1 MRRDIGKTRA
11 EQLGEAGSLSKCG
24 FRVRIPAMPAPPL
37 DAANKPALGPRYH
50 PLVIVLVAAAAGII
64 FDRHWPLRVEAWWV
78 LAAGGLTAWTAIR
91 LGRQLYCRLL
101 PAAPTRDVSASDF
114 LVSLAGNVALLL
126 AVAAAAGA
134 WHHCRWN
141 LFAADDLGLFAR
153 RKAEPACFEAV
164 AVERPRELPPSVESW
179 SSLKGSRLLVDLIAL
194 RDGAEWRP
202 VSGRA
207 TLLVHGE
214 PPKVEAGDRLRCFA
228 RLSAPSVPFNP
239 GSFDR
244 ATWHRS
250 DRILS
255 RLHAKVP
262 QCVSVI
268 APGNWWGVGRFL
280 DRVRARGNLLL
291 TTNISPQYAGLAAAV
306 LLGQREQLEYGQ
318 KESFVLTGTVHLLV
332 ISGLHLGILAGAL
345 FWLVRRTPLPRNWGF
360 AVVAA
365 IIVFYMLLV
374 DAGPPVVRATV
385 LVLVICAAAYLG
397 RQPLSFNSLAAAAL
411 IVLALN
417 PCDLF
422 RVGAQLS
429 FLSVAGLMFWAH
441 HWIFTRG
448 RKDVLDKL
456 IEENSLWVQRFYW
469 TGKRTFRRLLL
480 VGLMLWLLNM
490 PLVMARFH
498 LCSPAA
504 VLLNT
509 VAWIPM
515 ACGLMGGFALLLFG
529 GIFSPLGALLG
540 RFCDLNLWLL
550 EWLVDTARQAPLSHF
565 WVPGPEDWWLWGFYG
580 GLGVLAAF
588 PRLRPPRRWCVGLL
602 AVWIAVGF
610 SAAER
615 RAAHDR
621 LDCTFLGVGHGCAVL
636 LELPSGQT
644 MLYDAGRLGS
654 SKSGA
659 RTISEFLWHQGLT
672 HLDAVVISHPD
683 ADHFNA
689 LPELLE
695 RFSVGVVYVS
705 PIMFE
710 EEGDLLAVLRDALD
724 RHDVVVREIHAGD
737 RLQGGGEC
745 SIEVLH
751 PPRRGILG
759 SNNANSLVLAV
770 ECFGQRILLP
780 GDLES
785 PGLNDLLA
793 EEPMRCEVL
802 LAPHHGSRKSN
813 SPELAAWCRPRWVV
827 LSGGGRWNRPDI
839 EATYRAVG
847 GRVLPTS
854 DRGAIRARIT
864 AEGIQMSGF
873 VEPPS
878 SSPPRRSTTISPG
891 ARKRG
896 WRKITRNRPGNASMI
911 SHSCRSVAM
920 TYERPGLARKSASSF
935 SAASRSPSQRVTG
948 RPA

>member
-1 MRRDIGKTRA
+1 
-11 EQLGEAGSLSKCG
+11 
-24 FRVRIPAMPAPPL
+24 MPAPPL
-37 DAANKPALGPRYH
+37 DAANKPAPGPRYH
-50 PLVIVLVAAAAGII
+50 PLVIVLVAAAVGII
-64 FDRHWPLRVEAWWV
+64 VDRHWPLRVEAWWT

-91 LGRQLYCRLL
+91 LGRKFWLGRQLYCRLL
-101 PAAPTRDVSASDF
+101 PAVTRGGSTTAAPTPGF
-114 LVSLAGNVALLL
+114 LISLAGNIALLL

-164 AVERPRELPPSVESW
+164 AVERPRELPPSSANSW
-179 SSLKGSRLLVDLIAL
+179 SSRDGSRLLVDLIAL

-214 PPKVEAGDRLRCFA
+214 APKVEAGDRLHCFA
-228 RLSAPSVPFNP
+228 QLSAPPVPFNP

-244 ATWHRS
+244 AAWLRS
-250 DRILS
+250 ARVLGS
-255 RLHAKVP
+255 LRAKVP
-262 QCVSVI
+262 QCVSMI
-268 APGNWWGVGRFL
+268 APGNWWSVGRFL
-280 DRVRARGNLLL
+280 DRVRARGNRLLKTHL
-291 TTNISPQYAGLAAAV
+291 DAGRSGLAAAV
-306 LLGQREQLEYGQ
+306 LLGQREQLEYSR

-360 AVVAA
+360 TVVAT

-385 LVLVICAAAYLG
+385 LVVTICTAAVLG
-397 RQPLSFNSLAAAAL
+397 RPLASFNLLAAAAL
-411 IVLALN
+411 VVLALN
-417 PCDLF
+417 PCNLF
-422 RVGAQLS
+422 LVGAQLS
-429 FLSVAGLMFWAH
+429 FLSVAGIMFWAQ
-441 HWIFTRG
+441 HWIFTGG

-469 TGKRTFRRLLL
+469 TGKRTFRYLLL

-498 LCSPAA
+498 ICSPVG

-515 ACGLMGGFALLLFG
+515 ACSLVGGFALLLFG

-540 RFCDLNLWLL
+540 RFCNLNLWLL
-550 EWLVDTARQAPLSHF
+550 EWLVDTARQIPLSHF
-565 WVPGPEDWWLWGFYG
+565 RVPGPENWWLWGFYG
-580 GLGVLAAF
+580 GLGMLAAF
-588 PRLRPPRRWCVGLL
+588 PRLRPPRRWCAGLL
-602 AVWIAVGF
+602 AAWIAVGF
-610 SAAER
+610 SAAGNLGNQKCS
-615 RAAHDR
+615 DR
-621 LDCTFLGVGHGCAVL
+621 LDCTFLSVGHGCAAL

-644 MLYDAGRLGS
+644 MLYDAGQLGS
-654 SKSGA
+654 PKGGA

-710 EEGDLLAVLRDALD
+710 EEGGLLAELRDALD
-724 RHDVVVREIHAGD
+724 RHDVVVREIRAGD

-751 PPRRGILG
+751 PPRRGVLG

-770 ECFGQRILLP
+770 ECFGRRVLLP

-793 EEPMRCEVL
+793 EEPMRCDVL

-827 LSGGGRWNRPDI
+827 LSGSGRWNRPDI
-839 EATYRAVG
+839 KATYRAVG

-854 DRGAIRARIT
+854 DRGAIRVRIT

-896 WRKITRNRPGNASMI
+896 WRKITRNRPGNASSI
-911 SHSCRSVAM
+911 SHSCRSVVM
-920 TYERPGLARKSASSF
+920 T
-935 SAASRSPSQRVTG
+935 
-948 RPA
+948 

>member
-1 MRRDIGKTRA
+1 M
-11 EQLGEAGSLSKCG
+11 S
-24 FRVRIPAMPAPPL
+24 APPL
-37 DAANKPALGPRYH
+37 DAAEKPAPGPRYH
-50 PLVIVLVAAAAGII
+50 PLVIVLVAAASGII

-78 LAAGGLTAWTAIR
+78 LAAVWLAAWIAIRLGRQFR

-101 PAAPTRDVSASDF
+101 PAAPTRDAPTSDF
-114 LVSLAGNVALLL
+114 LVSFISNVALLL

-141 LFAADDLGLFAR
+141 LFAEDDLGLFAR
-153 RKAEPACFEAV
+153 RKAEPTCIEAI
-164 AVERPRELPPSVESW
+164 AVERPRVLPPSVESW
-179 SSLKGSRLLVDLIAL
+179 STLKGSRLLVDLVAI
-194 RDGAEWRP
+194 RDRAEWRP

-207 TLLVHGE
+207 TLLMHDDD
-214 PPKVEAGDRLRCFA
+214 PRIEAGDRLRCFA
-228 RLSAPSVPFNP
+228 RLSAPPVPLNP

-244 ATWHRS
+244 AARCRS

-255 RLHAKVP
+255 SLRADVP
-262 QCVSVI
+262 QCVSTI

-280 DRVRARGNLLL
+280 DRLRARGNRLLKTHL
-291 TTNISPQYAGLAAAV
+291 DAGHSELAAAV
-306 LLGQREQLEYGQ
+306 LLGQREQLEYGR

-345 FWLVRRTPLPRNWGF
+345 FWLVRRTPLPRGRGI
-360 AVVAA
+360 ALVAA

-374 DAGPPVVRATV
+374 DAGSPVVRATV
-385 LVLVICAAAYLG
+385 LVLVVCAAAYLG
-397 RQPLSFNSLAAAAL
+397 RKPLSFNSLAAAAL

-422 RVGAQLS
+422 HVGAQLS
-429 FLSVAGLMFWAH
+429 FLSVTGIIWFAPLWMKRHKNSLERLIAKNRPWLKRVFWARAH
-441 HWIFTRG
+441 SFRHLG
-448 RKDVLDKL
+448 L
-456 IEENSLWVQRFYW
+456 ISATIW
-469 TGKRTFRRLLL
+469 LL
-480 VGLMLWLLNM
+480 VM

-498 LCSPAA
+498 LCTPVA

-515 ACGLMGGFALLLFG
+515 ACSLIGGFALLLFG
-529 GIFSPLGALLG
+529 GIFPPLGALLG
-540 RFCDLNLWLL
+540 RFCDLNLGLL
-550 EWLVDTARQAPLSHF
+550 EGCVEWCVDTAWQVRWSHF

-588 PRLRPPRRWCVGLL
+588 PLLRPPRRWCVGLL

-610 SAAER
+610 SAAGNREYP
-615 RAAHDR
+615 DR
-621 LDCTFLGVGHGCAVL
+621 LDCTFLSVGHGCAVL

-672 HLDAVVISHPD
+672 HIDAVVISHPD

-710 EEGDLLAVLRDALD
+710 EEGGLLAVLRDALD
-724 RHDVVVREIHAGD
+724 RHDIVVREIHAGD

-759 SNNANSLVLAV
+759 SNNANSIVLAV
-770 ECFGQRILLP
+770 ECFGRRILLP

-793 EEPMRCEVL
+793 EEPMRCDVL

-847 GRVLPTS
+847 GRVLQTS

-896 WRKITRNRPGNASMI
+896 WRKITRNRPGNASSI
-911 SHSCRSVAM
+911 SHSCRSVVM
-920 TYERPGLARKSASSF
+920 T
-935 SAASRSPSQRVTG
+935 
-948 RPA
+948 